1 MDHVEQLEK
10 EIRYIKNSLSY
21 KVGRL
26 ITFPA
31 RKIYDFFERLFKK
44 HTVLHDRTNLNK
56 VKFQI
61 LGIDPITNPY
71 YESLINLNSN
81 SDISQYPK
89 EIQNMIG
96 GLVWPTVGETMIG
109 LHRMNNVECCVEQII
124 KDNIEGD
131 FIETGVW
138 KGGTCIYMRALL
150 KEYKIKDK
158 IVWVADSFEG
168 LPKPNEELY
177 PADKG
182 DNLYSFEELSISLD
196 SVKSNFMK
204 YDLLDD
210 QVKFL
215 KGWFKDTLPS
225 APIEKLSLLR
235 LDGDMYESTM
245 DALINLYP
253 KLQKGGFIIIDDY
266 GCIPACRK
274 AVSDYRD
281 KHNIANEI
289 IPIDWTGA
297 YWQK

>member
-10 EIRYIKNSLSY
+10 EIRDIKSSLSY

-31 RKIYDFFERLFKK
+31 RKSYDFFEKFYKK
-44 HTVLHDRTNLNK
+44 STVLHDRTNLNK

-138 KGGTCIYMRALL
+138 KGGACIYMRALL
-150 KEYKIKDK
+150 KEYKIKNK

-168 LPKPNEELY
+168 LPKPNVELY
-177 PADKG
+177 PEDIG
-182 DNLYSFEELSISLD
+182 DTLYSFDELSISID
-196 SVKSNFMK
+196 NVKCNFKK
-204 YDLLDD
+204 YNLLDD
-210 QVKFL
+210 QVVFL
-215 KGWFKDTLPS
+215 KGWIKDTLPS

-253 KLQKGGFIIIDDY
+253 KLQKGGYIIIDDWGAVY
-266 GCIPACRK
+266 ACRK
-274 AVSDYRD
+274 AVLDFRQ
-281 KHNIANEI
+281 KNNIENEI
-289 IPIDWTGA
+289 LPIDWTGV
-297 YWQK
+297 YWRK